1 MGLTLI
7 TPATDAPITRAEVKV
22 WARISADNTAF
33 DDAIDMII
41 PGAVRDVEQYT
52 GKTITEQVW
61 RLTLDRFCGEIE
73 LPRGPVTAIDS
84 FTYLDDNGVSRD
96 VMASTYI
103 LDLTCT
109 PQRVLLAPNAAWP
122 SYQNRLSAITIEFR
136 TAMLDDNVAA
146 DMKQAMI
153 MLAAYLFDNPTEGDI
168 PAGIRAK
175 LSPWRDLVI

>member
-33 DDAIDMII
+33 DELIDQII
-41 PGAVRDVEQYT
+41 PGAVRSIEQYT
-52 GKTITEQVW
+52 GKTFSEQVW
-61 RLTLDRFCGEIE
+61 RLTLDGFCSVIT

-96 VMASTYI
+96 VLTSVYV
-103 LDLTCT
+103 LDLTCS
-109 PQRVLLAPNAAWP
+109 PQRILLAPNAAWP
-122 SYQNRLSAITIEFR
+122 SYQNRLSVVTVEFR
-136 TAMLDDNVAA
+136 TKLLDDNAAA

-153 MLAAYLFDNPTEGDI
+153 MLAAHMFDNPLDGEI
-168 PAGIRAK
+168 PTGIRAK
-175 LSPWRDLVI
+175 LSPYRDLVI